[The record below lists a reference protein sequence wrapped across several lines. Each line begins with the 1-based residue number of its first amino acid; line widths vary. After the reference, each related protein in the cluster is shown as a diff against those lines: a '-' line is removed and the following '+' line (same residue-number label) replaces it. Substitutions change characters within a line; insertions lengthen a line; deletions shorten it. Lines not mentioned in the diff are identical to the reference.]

1 MDQKTLIKK
10 AAAKAALSSGNMI
23 SGAVALAASAAL
35 WNPLP
40 LILWGLGSAGW
51 VSFASTAERYHKL
64 IMVEEKQSA
73 EAKAVADR
81 AALLQ
86 KVQALLADP
95 QVVGWMRRGLM
106 PDYIAVFRRL
116 SDIRDRVSKVLSERT
131 ELDAPTQQGILQQLD
146 YMLGAYLQFVRER
159 IGYLQILVNVRPG
172 GPDVGEGAAPT
183 PQAAPPP
190 PLPVAPMPNRFQR
203 SGRGTLR
210 PVEEPP
216 GATPPSV
223 EQRLAEIDNKIKSL
237 KTLAEKEPATARTR
251 EWHIGILQKQ
261 RDLLL
266 DCQKR
271 DQCVVAQ
278 LGAFADVFEV
288 ILGRVS
294 ASQFSATEV
303 ASYMGSVVEQ
313 VEETERFVASLR
325 PAVDQLMGGVD
336 ADMARWPAST

>member
-10 AAAKAALSSGNMI
+10 AATKALLAPGNVT

-40 LILWGLGSAGW
+40 LILWGLGSTLF
-51 VSFASTAERYHKL
+51 VTFASTADRWHKL
-64 IMVEEKQSA
+64 VMVEEKQSA
-73 EAKAVADR
+73 EAKSVADR
-81 AALLQ
+81 TALLQ
-86 KVQALLADP
+86 KVQSCLAEP
-95 QVVGWMRRGLM
+95 QVAGWMRRKLM
-106 PDYIAVFRRL
+106 PDYLAVFARL
-116 SDIRDRVSKVLSERT
+116 NEIRDRVARVLGERS
-131 ELDAPTQQGILQQLD
+131 ELDAQTQQGILQQLD

-172 GPDVGEGAAPT
+172 GPDVGEGVASPAG
-183 PQAAPPP
+183 PP
-190 PLPVAPMPNRFQR
+190 PLPVTPSPARFQQR
-203 SGRGTLR
+203 TARTPLR
-210 PVEEPP
+210 AVEEPA
-216 GATPPSV
+216 GVTPPSV
-223 EQRLAEIDNKIKSL
+223 DQRLAEIDDKIKAL
-237 KTLAEKEPATARTR
+237 KELAQREPATARTR
-251 EWHIGILQKQ
+251 EWHVGILQKQ
-261 RDLLL
+261 RELLL

-325 PAVDQLMGGVD
+325 PSVDQLMGGVD
-336 ADMARWPAST
+336 ADLARWPASP